1 MDICMDFRADDKS
14 REFPVIIRGKPG
26 DYTRVF
32 GLTKHK
38 HVEPEAVAELE
49 DRIKARV
56 PSFVFRYSL
65 SISDGPVGVRGHVKN
80 TQILLFHHPHKRIL
94 VVHNDSSTIGVFF
107 LRGIHKPF
115 ASKCREMREKEKGEN
130 YHDSFAYSYG

>member
-1 MDICMDFRADDKS
+1 LGI
-14 REFPVIIRGKPG
+14 G
-26 DYTRVF
+26 DWGWGIGDW
-32 GLTKHK
+32 GLGIGDWGLAANTDLCELKK
-38 HVEPEAVAELE
+38 GEHVEPEAVAELE

-115 ASKCREMREKEKGEN
+115 ASKCWEMREKEKREN
-130 YHDSFAYSYG
+130 YHDSFAHSYG